1 MLKKV
6 ALSLFLV
13 ITLAVIAVLSIAAT
27 RPATFHVERSQSMGA
42 APEAVFAVVND
53 LHRFREWSPWQ
64 KLDPAMKVTF
74 DGPSSGVGASYSWV
88 GNDQVGEGRMT
99 TTDVAPPG
107 SLTQK
112 LEFLKPFKSESMVH
126 FTIVPENDGSRVTWA
141 IDGNNNYVSKVMCL
155 FVSMDSMMGKDFES
169 GLANLKQVAEAEP
182 APSAAPAMQA
192 SANEKAAPAKP

>member
-1 MLKKV
+1 MLKKI
-6 ALSLFLV
+6 ALSIFLV
-13 ITLAVIAVLSIAAT
+13 ITLAIVAVLSIAAT
-27 RPATFHVERSQSMGA
+27 RPPTYHVERSQSMGA
-42 APEAVFAVVND
+42 TPEVVFAVVND

-74 DGPSSGVGASYSWV
+74 EGPSSGVGASYSWV

-99 TTDVAPPG
+99 TTDATPPG

-112 LEFLKPFKSESMVH
+112 LEFLKPFKSECMVH
-126 FTIVPENDGSRVTWA
+126 FTIAPENDGSRVTWA

-155 FVSMDSMMGKDFES
+155 FVSMDSMMGKDFVS

-182 APSAAPAMQA
+182 PPAAPGTQA
-192 SANEKAAPAKP
+192 SASGMSAPAKP